1 MNLETSSIDQIMA
14 HFGDFI
20 NSSVHFGA
28 KLLFA
33 IVILIAGL
41 WLAGKFTK
49 SFRKIMLAREVDP
62 SLISFLSSLVSV
74 ILKILVV
81 IVVLATVGIEMTSIV
96 AILGAA
102 SLAIGMAL
110 SGTLQNFAGGVVI
123 LLFKPFRVGD
133 FIETQS
139 GYSGT
144 VQDIFIF
151 TTCVRTAEN
160 KIVYLPNGTLSN
172 GVITN
177 CNREGIRR
185 VDCTF
190 GIAYGDDVAR
200 AREILT
206 EMLKNDERVH
216 KSPLPEVFLT
226 QLDNS
231 SVKILVRF
239 WTDSSHVFALQCDL
253 NEKVYSEFNKHG
265 LKFPFPQM
273 EVHVVK
279 V

>member
-1 MNLETSSIDQIMA
+1 MNLETTNINQFVD
-14 HFGDFI
+14 HFGDYI
-20 NSSVHFGA
+20 DSAIQFGT
-28 KLLFA
+28 KLLLA
-33 IVILIAGL
+33 VVILIIGL
-41 WLAGKFTK
+41 WLAKKFTK
-49 SFRKIMLAREVDP
+49 SFRKIMVAREVEP
-62 SLISFLSSLVSV
+62 SLMSFLSSLISI

-81 IVVLATVGIEMTSIV
+81 IIVLTTVGIEMTSII

-110 SGTLQNFAGGVVI
+110 SGTLQNFAGGVII

-144 VQDIFIF
+144 VMDIFIF
-151 TTCVRTAEN
+151 TTCIKTAEN

-177 CNREGIRR
+177 SNQEGIRR

-190 GIAYGDDVAR
+190 GIAYGDDVAK
-200 AREILT
+200 ARKILS
-206 EMLKNDERVH
+206 EMLINDERVH
-216 KSPLPEVFLT
+216 KDPVPEVFLT
-226 QLDNS
+226 NLDES

-239 WTDSSHVFALQCDL
+239 WTASSHVFALQCDL
-253 NEKVYSEFNKHG
+253 NEKVYSEFNKSG
-265 LKFPFPQM
+265 LHFPFPQM

-279 V
+279 